1 MSRGGFGN
9 KSSLKV
15 ASSQSVQT
23 PSPISSPTQSTSSF
37 SSQETIKASR
47 FSTKTIL
54 KELVGGGGNNRSVP
68 KLPKSERVYTSGRG
82 GARKG
87 PKSLSY
93 IGPSNAEKLDALLS
107 NSNREPQCL
116 APETATV
123 SSFATSHSGSLES
136 DHSSATVKRAV
147 MEVLGG
153 GGNEH
158 GLWRQGPEFIRSYG
172 RGGSYRSPTTSSF
185 TSRASSDIEIL
196 SEGYS
201 DSSSL
206 SVARNAHGLFFFG
219 RGRRSSEDAPDTG
232 SFLVVGPGKGIIHP
246 SANSK
251 THPTPLSSDS
261 ALTRS
266 SMHKSGM
273 SKISVKVAVKE
284 VLGGGGNDDGEWKY
298 IDVFYP
304 GYGRGGEGARFSN
317 SIRDLYDI
325 FYPCPHFSGRHYWYH
340 NPNEHPRLRHNSDS
354 TISFP
359 SISSDTSSVYA
370 PSMMSSGGT
379 SWVSS
384 TGDDEEDTCS
394 SWSIAQAYLAG
405 PNNHLAGLEHHD
417 LAAPNRL
424 LETNADYHQTRPA
437 GSPMPFIQDYYQA
450 GFPENE
456 RGRAMSEGAEAVHSP
471 QLVNFR
477 RSLQAERQRKED
489 PRTVERTLRERARR
503 AKQSIEHKASAGTPT
518 NRTVDHVPP
527 PPSHQPP
534 SLPPTASIRYSYKT
548 SPGLPAERVATFLPT
563 QLPPSTFP
571 EIEPDEDLRLDAI
584 GRSLAS
590 ALALVQARSEYIRNI
605 ETPVASSSCLV
616 QLDREHQEL
625 RREREVLAA
634 RLQNMRR
641 EVLQHE
647 KTIEGLTWLVS
658 NLPEHQGRQIVVDT
672 GDSEID
678 EATMSMMREAEEE
691 LMNGDSRSIL
701 NLDRSADPEEPALPD
716 SPRGVGP
723 VL

>member
-9 KSSLKV
+9 TSSLGV
-15 ASSQSVQT
+15 TASQSVQT

-47 FSTKTIL
+47 FSTKAIL

-107 NSNREPQCL
+107 NSNREPECL
-116 APETATV
+116 ASEIATV
-123 SSFATSHSGSLES
+123 SSCAASHSGSLES
-136 DHSSATVKRAV
+136 GHSKVTVKQAV
-147 MEVLGG
+147 KEVLGG

-158 GLWRQGPEFIRSYG
+158 DFWKQEPGFIRSYG
-172 RGGSYRSPTTSSF
+172 RGGSYRSPTTPSF
-185 TSRASSDIEIL
+185 TSRTPSDIEIL
-196 SEGYS
+196 SEGHS

-219 RGRRSSEDAPDTG
+219 RGRRSSEDASDTG
-232 SFLVVGPGKGIIHP
+232 SFLVVGPGQGIIHP
-246 SANSK
+246 SSANGR
-251 THPTPLSSDS
+251 THPSPLSSDS

-304 GYGRGGEGARFSN
+304 GYGRGGEGARLNN

-325 FYPCPHFSGRHYWYH
+325 FYPCPHYSGRHYWYH
-340 NPNEHPRLRHNSDS
+340 NPNEHPRARHSSDS

-370 PSMMSSGGT
+370 ASMSSGRT
-379 SWVSS
+379 SGMSS
-384 TGDDEEDTCS
+384 TGEDEEDTCS
-394 SWSIAQAYLAG
+394 SWSIAQAYLAR
-405 PNNHLAGLEHHD
+405 PNDYLLDLAHHD
-417 LAAPNRL
+417 LATPNRL
-424 LETNADYHQTRPA
+424 LEDDTAEHQPGPA
-437 GSPMPFIQDYYQA
+437 YFLGSLVPNQYQA
-450 GFPENE
+450 SFAENG

-471 QLVNFR
+471 QLVHFR
-477 RSLQAERQRKED
+477 RSLQAERQRKGGS
-489 PRTVERTLRERARR
+489 RVAERTLRERVPGT
-503 AKQSIEHKASAGTPT
+503 KQGMPAEPLTGRPLG
-518 NRTVDHVPP
+518 HVPP
-527 PPSHQPP
+527 PPSHWPP
-534 SLPPTASIRYSYKT
+534 SLPPPASIRYSYKG
-548 SPGLPAERVATFLPT
+548 SSGRPADRGTAVLPT
-563 QLPPSTFP
+563 QLPPPTLP
-571 EIEPDEDLRLDAI
+571 EIELEQDLRLHAV

-590 ALALVQARSEYIRNI
+590 ALALVQARSEHIRNM
-605 ETPVASSSCLV
+605 ETPVT
-616 QLDREHQEL
+616 QLGREHEEL
-625 RREREVLAA
+625 RREREMLAA
-634 RLQNMRR
+634 RLQSMKK
-641 EVLQHE
+641 EILQHE

-678 EATMSMMREAEEE
+678 EATMLMIREAEEE

-701 NLDRSADPEEPALPD
+701 NLERCPDSEEPALPD